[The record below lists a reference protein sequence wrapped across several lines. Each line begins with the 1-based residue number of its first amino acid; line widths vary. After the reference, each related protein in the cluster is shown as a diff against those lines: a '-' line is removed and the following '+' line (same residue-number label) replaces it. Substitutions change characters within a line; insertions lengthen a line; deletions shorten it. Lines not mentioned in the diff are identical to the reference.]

1 MTFEA
6 GFPEDDQ
13 MKKANLNVSHTF
25 LEIAAKTWQVERK
38 SRDFCHV
45 QARPTTRRN
54 GMCLSLLSN
63 VLVALTLKWSFQ
75 STFFPVLFELWNQKT
90 D

>member
-25 LEIAAKTWQVERK
+25 LEIAAKTCQVERK

-45 QARPTTRRN
+45 QARPTRRN

-75 STFFPVLFELWNQKT
+75 
-90 D
+90 